1 MKFSQL
7 MLCRKCGNELVA
19 SEYCNECNEII
30 HWRCIVCDNEK
41 SVQIPIITT
50 KTNSQLKGE
59 QKNYL
64 K

>member
-19 SEYCNECNEII
+19 SEYCNDCNEII

-41 SVQIPIITT
+41 SVQTT
-50 KTNSQLKGE
+50 DHYN
-59 QKNYL
+59 
-64 K
+64 